1 MLNLRIPAKKFAT
14 LEARELSLFEKIN
27 KLTNIT
33 RQEKLSAVMTEKPDF
48 EIVEDYDDST

>member
-14 LEARELSLFEKIN
+14 FEARELSLFEKIN

>member
-1 MLNLRIPAKKFAT
+1 MANLRIPAKKNAT

-27 KLTNIT
+27 KLANIT
-33 RQEKLSAVMTEKPDF
+33 RQETLSAVMTEKPDF

>member
-33 RQEKLSAVMTEKPDF
+33 RQEKLSTMTEKPDF